1 MIDFSQLTKEQKQY
15 MFLGVITLAI
25 FIWLGVLGSKEALSS
40 MTSIHEELAEVEGK
54 LQNALRKQAREKQ
67 VNHDY
72 LPTMQQTVKY
82 LVQDIPDRNRLAEI
96 QTAIYVLEKGTEL
109 TVVDIKEMQRVSGGS
124 AGRGALTLNSYAL
137 QISAKASYVGVLQFV
152 AALYKE
158 FPLVR
163 VVYVNIKSQAQDP
176 EQHLVE
182 IQVQWL
188 CDFSSFLEKWEGLDA
203 LSASQDQESEAALTD
218 D

>member
-1 MIDFSQLTKEQKQY
+1 MIDLSQLTKEQKQY
-15 MFLGVITLAI
+15 IFLGVITLAI
-25 FIWLGVLGSKEALSS
+25 FVWLGVLGSKEALSS
-40 MTSIHEELAEVEGK
+40 MTSIHEELAEVDGK
-54 LQNALRKQAREKQ
+54 LQNALRKQEREKK

-72 LPTMQQTVKY
+72 LPTMQQTMKY

-96 QTAIYVLEKGTEL
+96 QTAIYLLEKGTEL
-109 TVVDIKEMQRVSGGS
+109 TVVDIKEIQRVSGS

-137 QISAKASYVGVLQFV
+137 QINAKASYDGVLQFL

-158 FPLVR
+158 FPLIR
-163 VVYVNIKSQAQDP
+163 VVYVNIKSQAQEP

-203 LSASQDQESEAALTD
+203 LSANQDQESEAALTD